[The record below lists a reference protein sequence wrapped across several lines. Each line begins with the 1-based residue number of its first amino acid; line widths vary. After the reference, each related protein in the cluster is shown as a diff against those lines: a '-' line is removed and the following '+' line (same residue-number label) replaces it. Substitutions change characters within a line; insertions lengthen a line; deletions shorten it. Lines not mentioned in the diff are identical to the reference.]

1 MQALV
6 AADKEPIKPFITRV
20 RSLWTQMRC
29 STILVVG
36 GSGDYFDVAD
46 TVLLLDEYK
55 CSDVTK
61 RAKDLASSI
70 PGGAPPESKEDRG
83 MPRVPVRV
91 IGSSGLS
98 HGMKTAGTRSSIRF
112 GELPELDLSGVEQI
126 VEHSQVRAIAEACIQ
141 LCTAA
146 NSRSGPMATCDL
158 PLPDALANIQA
169 QIDQGGLDVLS
180 PGSALATLRRQGCW
194 RWVRPSRGFAPC
206 RRRRGSRRSCRR
218 YEVSDEGV
226 CGVGVCDVFEAKI
239 DHNLS
244 TSTSFASS
252 SSPFCA
258 SRRSSTSAAAS
269 CAPSVTISR
278 LLQRASTTTAPL
290 QRR

>member
-1 MQALV
+1 
-6 AADKEPIKPFITRV
+6 
-20 RSLWTQMRC
+20 
-29 STILVVG
+29 
-36 GSGDYFDVAD
+36 
-46 TVLLLDEYK
+46 
-55 CSDVTK
+55 
-61 RAKDLASSI
+61 
-70 PGGAPPESKEDRG
+70 

-180 PGSALATLRRQGCW
+180 PGKRIGNLAAPRMLEVGAAL
-194 RWVRPSRGFAPC
+194 
-206 RRRRGSRRSCRR
+206 
-218 YEVSDEGV
+218 
-226 CGVGVCDVFEAKI
+226 
-239 DHNLS
+239 
-244 TSTSFASS
+244 
-252 SSPFCA
+252 
-258 SRRSSTSAAAS
+258 
-269 CAPSVTISR
+269 SR
-278 LLQRASTTTAPL
+278 LRSLQAA
-290 QRR
+290 QREPTELS